1 MPAFSINQ
9 FFIGTQISLKVFLSR
24 QVAQEQCLIGN
35 VLELEIF
42 HDSSSASFGD
52 FRCTNKI

>member
-1 MPAFSINQ
+1 MPAFLINQ
-9 FFIGTQISLKVFLSR
+9 FFIGTQIFLKVFFGR

-35 VLELEIF
+35 VLELEVF

-52 FRCTNKI
+52 FRCTNKN